1 MCSGASFTTETGH
14 KLSQKILDNDLLNG
28 LPFSS
33 NLKLQAGD
41 FFKLTDGLG
50 NFRNSSFR
58 TFARDGVEDWVIT
71 FSNLKII
78 ELKEVRVFSWNGDS
92 RSQQDFDL
100 VYSMDRGK
108 TFVPLA
114 KRILARE
121 SGAYNLIRVPCSLS
135 KVTDLRF
142 VFRNPGDDV
151 NPKNTHHSSL
161 LEIDAIGTSLAP
173 LTFAE
178 AKKAGLS
185 KSAMLAVHEGGSNY
199 DQALEKSVNANLSV
213 FHSSIRPALEKSC
226 LHCHGPEKQKG
237 KFRIDTLDPDLVKGG
252 DKDWW
257 LEVMDVLS
265 NGEMPPD
272 DAQAELSDANRSD
285 TIDWLALELQ
295 RASRIARSEKG
306 NSSFRRLT
314 RYEYNYALEDLL
326 GVPLS
331 IGETLPPET
340 ASEDGFK
347 NSSELLQMSP
357 MQFQIYRQ
365 MGLKALKRATV
376 TGERPK
382 PVTYLVSMDEE
393 FEKLAANPKTK
404 FFETGDKSHEK
415 IRNSIH
421 IYNSLAGMGIPFK
434 QGKLLPRDDNL
445 SVADSGKTG
454 IYMVLPRSNE
464 LKWNLDRFLPD
475 DGVMRVSIRAWRS
488 SDNPDEDASL
498 RLGLSAH
505 TSNNANFSN
514 VISDRDLPVTGT
526 VKNPHYIHF
535 DIYLEDIQRNPFRK
549 LATTFPRR
557 DEFLHI
563 KNISNAYGKE
573 PLQVRLDQ
581 IVITAP
587 YYDQWPPASHQRIFF
602 DSNDK
607 NNEKKYGREVVSS
620 FIKRAWSRSAS
631 TLEIDRFMAL
641 FDQFRHDF
649 DTFEETMQEVLATV
663 LAHPEFLYLTQ
674 RIIENKDGGLSMID
688 DWELAKRLA
697 VFLWSSIPD
706 ARLQKLAEQEK
717 LKEPTILEAE
727 VKRMLADS
735 RSNRFVRHFVEQWL
749 GLDGMESVTHVTDDG
764 LKDAMLTEP
773 VAFFDDLLKRNGS
786 IFDFIHSDY
795 ALVNERLA
803 KHYGIR
809 DVLGSRF
816 RKVSIGPHL
825 NRGGLLTGSAVLA
838 MNSDGK
844 DSNPLK
850 RGVWMLE
857 SILDD
862 PPPPPPPNV
871 PEVDLADPD
880 IQKMTL
886 KERIADHR
894 NDAACYSCHARI
906 DPWGIAFE
914 NYDALGSYRT
924 KIKNEPL
931 DSRAVLFNKQP
942 LDGMSGLKRYLL
954 EERQDQ
960 FVRAIV
966 RKMITYALGRPL
978 SFSDHAEVEDLA
990 AKFRKKDDR
999 LGDLVHLI
1007 TQSRIF
1013 NSK

>member
-1 MCSGASFTTETGH
+1 MLKGV
-14 KLSQKILDNDLLNG
+14 
-28 LPFSS
+28 PFNS

-50 NFRNSSFR
+50 NLSNSSFR
-58 TFARDGVEDWVIT
+58 TFAKDGVEDWIIT

-108 TFVPLA
+108 TFVPLC

-121 SGAYNLIRVPCSLS
+121 NGVFNLTRVPCSLS

-151 NPKNTHHSSL
+151 NPKKTHHSSL
-161 LEIDAIGTSLAP
+161 LEIDAIGRSSVP
-173 LTFAE
+173 ITFAE

-185 KSAMLAVHEGGSNY
+185 KSTLLAVHEAGSK
-199 DQALEKSVNANLSV
+199 DDLALNKSVNANLSV
-213 FHSSIRPALEKSC
+213 FHSFIRPALEQSC

-237 KFRIDTLDPDLVKGG
+237 KFRIDTLNPDLIKGG

-272 DAQAELSDANRSD
+272 DASVQLSDANRSL
-285 TIDWLALELQ
+285 TVDWLSSELQ

-331 IGETLPPET
+331 MGEALPPET
-340 ASEDGFK
+340 SSEDGFK

-357 MQFQIYRQ
+357 MQFQNYREI
-365 MGLKALKRATV
+365 GLKALKRATV
-376 TGERPK
+376 IGQMPE
-382 PVTYLVSMDEE
+382 PVVYLATMKEE
-393 FEKLAANPKTK
+393 FEKLASNPKTK
-404 FFETGDKSHEK
+404 FFESGDQSHQKS
-415 IRNSIH
+415 RNSMH

-454 IYMVLPRSNE
+454 IYMVLPKSNE

-475 DGVMRVSIRAWRS
+475 DGRMRVSIRAWRS
-488 SDNPDEDASL
+488 SENPGEYAKLSL
-498 RLGLSAH
+498 KLSAH

-514 VISDRDLPVTGT
+514 VISKRDIPVTGT
-526 VKNPHYIHF
+526 AENPEWIHF
-535 DIYLEDIQRNPFRK
+535 NIQLEDIQRNPFRK
-549 LATTFPRR
+549 LTTTFPRR

-563 KNISNAYGKE
+563 KNISNAHGKD
-573 PLQVRLDQ
+573 PLQVHLDQ

-587 YYDQWPPASHQRIFF
+587 FYDQWPPASHQRIFF

-607 NNEKKYGREVVSS
+607 NTEKKYGREVVSS
-620 FIKRAWSRSAS
+620 FIKRAWSRPAS
-631 TLEIDRFMAL
+631 TLEIDRFMNL
-641 FDQFRHDF
+641 FDKFRPDF
-649 DTFEETMQEVLATV
+649 ETFEETMQEVLATV
-663 LAHPEFLYLTQ
+663 LAHPEFLYLSQ
-674 RIIENKDGGLSMID
+674 RLPEIKDNKPPQIS

-706 ARLQKLAEQEK
+706 ARLQQLAEEEK
-717 LKEPTILEAE
+717 LKEPSMLQTE

-735 RSNRFVRHFVEQWL
+735 RSDRFARHFVLQWL
-749 GLDGMESVTHVTDDG
+749 GLDGMESVTHVAEDA
-764 LKDAMLTEP
+764 LKDAMLKEP
-773 VAFFDDLLKRNGS
+773 VAFFEDLRKRNGS
-786 IFDFIHSDY
+786 VLDFIHSDY
-795 ALVNERLA
+795 VLVNERLA

-809 DVLGSRF
+809 DVFGYHF
-816 RKVSIGPHL
+816 RKVSIEPHL

-871 PEVDLADPD
+871 PEVDLADPE

-924 KIKNEPL
+924 KINDKPL

-942 LDGMSGLKRYLL
+942 LDGMGGLKRYLL

-990 AKFRKKDDR
+990 AKFRKKEDR

-1013 NSK
+1013 NSKH